1 MPPKRRPN
9 TKNEENYVCLP
20 PSEDLAVEIPRVVLL
35 NGDFSVY
42 LFKTGPYICGHCGRI
57 SRSMNS
63 LSAHFQGCEQAKS
76 KERVMPTIE
85 LIPIDTRKE
94 PEVARQPN
102 NSLMINIGDEEH
114 DGGNGDED
122 GGGAGDGTPA
132 GMEGVGSNIKDDGGG
147 GGNSEFAKVKC
158 NESSVSKGSGRR
170 PLFGTTRNGKRC
182 NRCIQKGK
190 FCFQHS
196 PK

>member
-1 MPPKRRPN
+1 MPPKRKSN
-9 TKNEENYVCLP
+9 TKNEANFVCLP
-20 PSEDLAVEIPRVVLL
+20 PSEDLVMGRPRVVLL

-63 LSAHFQGCEQAKS
+63 LSAHFQVCKQAQS

-94 PEVARQPN
+94 SEVARQQN
-102 NSLMINIGDEEH
+102 NSTEIDIGGEEI
-114 DGGNGDED
+114 DGGGWDED
-122 GGGAGDGTPA
+122 GGCSGDGTPA
-132 GMEGVGSNIKDDGGG
+132 RTEGVDPNVKEDGGG
-147 GGNSEFAKVKC
+147 ENSEFRKENVE
-158 NESSVSKGSGRR
+158 ESSVSKDSGQQ
-170 PLFGTTRNGKRC
+170 PIFGTTRNGKRC
-182 NRCIQKGK
+182 NRCLQKGK

-196 PK
+196 PT